1 MIVDCSKY
9 SYKDYEIVY
18 VKQMEY
24 SIFSMNVNYY
34 MYIED
39 DRHM

>member
-9 SYKDYEIVY
+9 SYKDFEIAY

-24 SIFSMNVNYY
+24 SIFSMNGNYY